1 MATGNELFDL
11 IDRISAA
18 KKIQQG
24 HEILRRAMADLGLSH
39 VAYGAINL
47 PTARRERPL
56 IAVTYAPEW
65 ERHYLQEG
73 YVNIDPV
80 LRAGLAGVLP
90 VDWATIRSDDPVILR
105 FFGEAQEF
113 KIGRVGL
120 SIPIRGR
127 HGEFALLSV
136 TSDANP
142 REWELTKH
150 TYMRDL
156 MLVAYF
162 FHDWALKV
170 EHIDHNDFLKCLTLR
185 EKDCLKWRA
194 LGKSDWDISQCL
206 NISERTVKF
215 HLENARHKLGVMNT
229 THAVA
234 KALSLGLIAMP

>member
-1 MATGNELFDL
+1 MASGNELFEL

-24 HEILRRAMADLGLSH
+24 HDILRKAMSELGLSH

-80 LRAGLAGVLP
+80 LRAGMAGVLP
-90 VDWATIRSDDPVILR
+90 VDWGAIKRDDPVILR

-113 KIGRVGL
+113 KIGPTGL
-120 SIPIRGR
+120 TIPIRGR
-127 HGEFALLSV
+127 HGEFAILSV
-136 TSDANP
+136 TSDISLH
-142 REWELTKH
+142 EWELTKH

-162 FHDWALKV
+162 FHDWALKI
-170 EHIDHNDFLKCLTLR
+170 EHVDQNDFLQCLSLR

-234 KALSLGLIAMP
+234 KALTLGLIAIP